1 MHNNLIQ
8 TPEIP
13 SNQANTHHTNT
24 HQSQRIPQTHVQRTQ
39 EYIPNQHANQYV
51 QPLLNDAT
59 TPQMSRRQNTNQ
71 QQQRHTMPQIH
82 QSSYDTMSRQN
93 IQNQQTQSNQQ
104 SQSPHDMLPQQ
115 SIQNQH
121 THQTLLNDTTTQHMN
136 RTHVS
141 QHANQAPHISHAQ
154 LNAYLQQFPVSALA
168 ALTTTSNTHSQHY
181 PKLAQSIR
189 APVPN
194 ANQQL
199 YPPQLVHNPQTIHV
213 NTEQAE
219 QPYNAKQ
226 YPQPMSSPSGNTQ
239 TYPARERRDSR
250 KHRTS
255 HRHKSLSPKTSSSSE
270 SRSRSRSRS
279 RSVTSL
285 HRSRNNSTKD
295 HTQETTSTSNK
306 DIETP
311 TLQEQLR
318 EARSQAKTFAAVNR
332 LLQEQLQQTKAE
344 LQNKHSQ
351 LQIKEQELK
360 NARNQLNELNAKYI
374 TDLKQQL
381 STSHDTSS
389 DSDSS
394 EATEGKRRSKR
405 TLKKKKK
412 KKEKPQI
419 PKKTLFADL
428 PASIRQRL
436 RTNWNDGHM
445 TFTHKETE
453 TAFDANTWHR
463 NEALT
468 VETLCRQFDFAAVI
482 RFCMKHKIGVIQS
495 RTTNSGT
502 GLPTTKMA
510 NCVWICLNGLAN
522 AGHIQWLGSAVG
534 GDIFKELSSKPSKPL
549 SENEKKDAGNA
560 MIDFMDIQLYDIP
573 FSSANLKKPNNQDNN
588 NNSNN
593 NNDINPANLN
603 PAQQTIETNQ
613 KNAET

>member
-1 MHNNLIQ
+1 MSILNRQNSRITL
-8 TPEIP
+8 
-13 SNQANTHHTNT
+13 SN
-24 HQSQRIPQTHVQRTQ
+24 
-39 EYIPNQHANQYV
+39 IPNRCLV
-51 QPLLNDAT
+51 QVET
-59 TPQMSRRQNTNQ
+59 HRHI
-71 QQQRHTMPQIH
+71 QRVKGVIH
-82 QSSYDTMSRQN
+82 E
-93 IQNQQTQSNQQ
+93 
-104 SQSPHDMLPQQ
+104 
-115 SIQNQH
+115 
-121 THQTLLNDTTTQHMN
+121 
-136 RTHVS
+136 
-141 QHANQAPHISHAQ
+141 
-154 LNAYLQQFPVSALA
+154 
-168 ALTTTSNTHSQHY
+168 
-181 PKLAQSIR
+181 
-189 APVPN
+189 
-194 ANQQL
+194 
-199 YPPQLVHNPQTIHV
+199 
-213 NTEQAE
+213 NTEQVHVHITTDIMITDQVHVHTTTDVTADHTATNII
-219 QPYNAKQ
+219 QK
-226 YPQPMSSPSGNTQ
+226 GVT
-239 TYPARERRDSR
+239 D
-250 KHRTS
+250 TS
-255 HRHKSLSPKTSSSSE
+255 HYLPKHLLRLSHVQGRDLDP
-270 SRSRSRSRS
+270 
-279 RSVTSL
+279 
-285 HRSRNNSTKD
+285 
-295 HTQETTSTSNK
+295 ETTSTSNK

-374 TDLKQQL
+374 MDLKQQL

-405 TLKKKKK
+405 TLKKTKK

>member
-226 YPQPMSSPSGNTQ
+226 YPRTAVKRYSPSGNTQ

-255 HRHKSLSPKTSSSSE
+255 SRSHHDGHHDHRSSSRSYHDGRNRRSHRDKHHSKRRHRHKSLSPKTSSSLSHVQGRDLDPVQ
-270 SRSRSRSRS
+270 SR
-279 RSVTSL
+279 L
-285 HRSRNNSTKD
+285 YID
-295 HTQETTSTSNK
+295 PETTQPR
-306 DIETP
+306 II
-311 TLQEQLR
+311 LR
-318 EARSQAKTFAAVNR
+318 KQHQHR
-332 LLQEQLQQTKAE
+332 TK
-344 LQNKHSQ
+344 
-351 LQIKEQELK
+351 I
-360 NARNQLNELNAKYI
+360 
-374 TDLKQQL
+374 
-381 STSHDTSS
+381 
-389 DSDSS
+389 
-394 EATEGKRRSKR
+394 
-405 TLKKKKK
+405 
-412 KKEKPQI
+412 
-419 PKKTLFADL
+419 
-428 PASIRQRL
+428 
-436 RTNWNDGHM
+436 
-445 TFTHKETE
+445 
-453 TAFDANTWHR
+453 
-463 NEALT
+463 
-468 VETLCRQFDFAAVI
+468 
-482 RFCMKHKIGVIQS
+482 
-495 RTTNSGT
+495 
-502 GLPTTKMA
+502 
-510 NCVWICLNGLAN
+510 
-522 AGHIQWLGSAVG
+522 
-534 GDIFKELSSKPSKPL
+534 
-549 SENEKKDAGNA
+549 
-560 MIDFMDIQLYDIP
+560 
-573 FSSANLKKPNNQDNN
+573 
-588 NNSNN
+588 
-593 NNDINPANLN
+593 
-603 PAQQTIETNQ
+603 
-613 KNAET
+613 